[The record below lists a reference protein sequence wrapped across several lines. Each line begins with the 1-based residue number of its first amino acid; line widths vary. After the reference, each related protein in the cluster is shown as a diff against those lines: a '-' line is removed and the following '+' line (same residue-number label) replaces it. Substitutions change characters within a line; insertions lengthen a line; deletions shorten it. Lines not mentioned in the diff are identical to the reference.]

1 MNVGFAGMGT
11 MGASMALNIM
21 KAGHDVTVW
30 NRTREREEPVAAQG
44 AKRAA
49 TPKELAQGKDIIV
62 VCVSDTPDVEAVVLG
77 DDGVIHG
84 ASDGQVLVDCSTISP
99 DATRHMA
106 EQLAGKGVKWVDAPV
121 SGGPEGAAKGTL
133 TIMVGGDADDVERV
147 RPILDAM
154 GQTITHVGPLGAG
167 QVTKAINQ
175 VIIAGTYMS
184 VAEGVVLGLKAGL
197 DMPKVVQ
204 ALSTG
209 AAGSWILDNRAIN
222 MIKND
227 YPLGFRTKLHHKD
240 LNIALEAAKQ
250 MGATMPVTALMAQ
263 LENGLISRGKGDEDV
278 SNVARCFRELAGLD

>member
-49 TPKELAQGKDIIV
+49 TPQELAQNKDIIV
-62 VCVSDTPDVEAVVLG
+62 VCVSDTPDVESVVLG
-77 DDGVIHG
+77 DSGVING
-84 ASDGQVLVDCSTISP
+84 ASTGQILVDCSTISP
-99 DATRHMA
+99 DGTRRMA
-106 EQLAGKGVKWVDAPV
+106 EQLVEKGVKWVDAPV

-184 VAEGVVLGLKAGL
+184 VAEGVALGLKAGL
-197 DMPKVVQ
+197 DMPKVVE

-222 MIKND
+222 MIKNE
-227 YPLGFRTKLHHKD
+227 YPLGFRTKF
-240 LNIALEAAKQ
+240 APQ
-250 MGATMPVTALMAQ
+250 G
-263 LENGLISRGKGDEDV
+263 S
-278 SNVARCFRELAGLD
+278 

>member
-1 MNVGFAGMGT
+1 MNVGFVGMGT